1 MTSDKL
7 VIRTPEGVE
16 FALPLA
22 GIFSRMIAFATD
34 LAVIAMIQGV
44 LDQILAP
51 LQVFGQDIS
60 QGVKVVLFF
69 VIYLVYGALAEW
81 LWNGQTV
88 GKRLMGLRVM
98 DSRGMRLEPSQ
109 VMVRNLMRFIDG
121 LPLLYLVGGIACV
134 LSRHQQRLGDLAA
147 GTVVVRIPKVA
158 SPDLSQLLGGKFNS
172 LAEHRHLAARLR
184 QRVAPAVAGVALES
198 LLRRDQLRPEARLG
212 VFADLAAYFRSL
224 VSYPAAETEQ
234 LSDEQYVRDV
244 VEVVFQVR

>member
-1 MTSDKL
+1 MTADKL

-81 LWNGQTV
+81 LWHGQTV
-88 GKRLMGLRVM
+88 GKRLMALRVM

-134 LSRHQQRLGDLAA
+134 FSRHQQRLGDLAA

-158 SPDLSQLLGGKFNS
+158 SPDLRKIQLPGGAPS
-172 LAEHRHLAARLR
+172 PGCPSSAESCPGRGGRSPGVAAAARS
-184 QRVAPAVAGVALES
+184 ASSGGPSGGVCGVGRLFSFLS
-198 LLRRDQLRPEARLG
+198 LLSGCRNR
-212 VFADLAAYFRSL
+212 AAFR
-224 VSYPAAETEQ
+224 
-234 LSDEQYVRDV
+234 
-244 VEVVFQVR
+244 